1 MFKVC
6 SSMSMNSGLAPAWE
20 MASVVAINVFGTV
33 STTSPGRTPEAI
45 KAKRSAS
52 VPLLTPTQWPE
63 SQKVANAFSN
73 SSTIDPPTKLAVRNP
88 LRKMPT
94 SSFSSSRWGA
104 TRSRKG
110 TASDSM
116 KLSAGSMKRS
126 TLAGFPATIALRGT
140 SLVTTLPAPTI
151 AFSPTVVLGRI
162 LAPEP
167 IDADRKPQYPGRVSC
182 HYRIARNIL
191 GDHAAG
197 AHNCILADCGI
208 GKNPGAGADR
218 RTLLNHRP
226 LHFPVGFGLQ
236 PSRSEE

>member
-1 MFKVC
+1 MLIDVDELRFG
-6 SSMSMNSGLAPAWE
+6 SGLGDGLCGGNKR
-20 MASVVAINVFGTV
+20 IRHGQHHI
-33 STTSPGRTPEAI
+33 PGRTPEAI

-52 VPLLTPTQWPE
+52 VPLLTPTQWPA

-94 SSFSSSRWGA
+94 SSFSNSRWGA

-116 KLSAGSMKRS
+116 ELSAGSMKRS

-151 AFSPTVVLGRI
+151 AFSLTVVLGRI

-167 IDADRKPQYPGRVSC
+167 IDAPFFITVRSTFQSASVCSLPSAVV
-182 HYRIARNIL
+182 AR
-191 GDHAAG
+191 G
-197 AHNCILADCGI
+197 
-208 GKNPGAGADR
+208 
-218 RTLLNHRP
+218 
-226 LHFPVGFGLQ
+226 
-236 PSRSEE
+236 